1 MEKEDNQQPLAE
13 EQPAADEQNE
23 KMRLAH
29 VLFMDIVRYSVLPT
43 DQQSKMLKTL
53 QEIVRG
59 TAEVKR
65 AQALNQLISL
75 ATGDGMALVFFNDP
89 MAPVQC
95 ALEISKALKGHPK
108 IKLRMGVHSG
118 PVNEIVDLNQRANVA
133 GSGINMAQ
141 RVMDCGDAGHILLS
155 RRVAEDLGQ
164 YSSWQPFLH
173 DLKEVEVK
181 HGVRV
186 HVFNLHTGEVGNAAM
201 PQKVRT
207 RKNKSIVRPVV
218 AVVALA
224 IVLGGVGFIA
234 LRTGG
239 SGTISSTAKPLR
251 PESEFTALLQKKSDA
266 WTEGAFAAQVANGG
280 MKSVTAGSETATQ
293 AWTTAQA
300 LTGVLA
306 TQKSLDSYVAKIKAA
321 FGFIEKLRRTKPS
334 EGWNYYGNANPYTIT
349 EINCWVTLAH
359 IKSLDSTTRIWS
371 DAERGDILNRIARDL
386 AEIARRQDAG
396 GGWRPITED
405 NPDYVRTYSTVV
417 ALWTLTE
424 ASKSPV
430 VRERIGTQYDQAMR
444 RGVSW
449 LLQNYKQGQGW
460 VQNPQRTGQK
470 DRFDGLTAHALFV
483 LSRAETI
490 PDLAY
495 LKNDQT
501 YRTARKDFINTKEL
515 ATKSIEKDD
524 SSIPDA
530 DVHFVGSEF
539 MGEGST
545 FLWFPWSLV
554 ELTVLSRDKDLSD
567 EERKAASELRLEILN
582 ANADRLDQYVE
593 TANLTYLL
601 SENLFC
607 VNTYLGV
614 SSKL

>member
-1 MEKEDNQQPLAE
+1 MQPDNELQPRD
-13 EQPAADEQNE
+13 DEHNGT
-23 KMRLAH
+23 MRLAH
-29 VLFMDIVRYSVLPT
+29 VLFMDIVSYSVLPT
-43 DQQSKMLKTL
+43 DQQSKVLRSL

-59 TAEVKR
+59 TAEVTR
-65 AQALNQLISL
+65 AQAANQIISL

-95 ALEISKALKGHPK
+95 ALEISKALKGYPE

-118 PVNEIVDLNQRANVA
+118 PVNEIIDVNERANVA

-141 RVMDCGDAGHILLS
+141 RVMDSGDAGHILLS
-155 RRVAEDLGQ
+155 RRVAEDLAQ

-186 HVFNLHTGEVGNAAM
+186 HVFNLYTGEVGNAAL
-201 PQKVRT
+201 PQKVRK
-207 RKNKSIVRPVV
+207 RKKKSVARPVIAV
-218 AVVALA
+218 AALLIVFAVVGF
-224 IVLGGVGFIA
+224 VLFSGDDPKI
-234 LRTGG
+234 
-239 SGTISSTAKPLR
+239 GTIWPTSKPTR
-251 PESEFTALLQKKSDA
+251 PESEFITRLQTKADA
-266 WTEGAFAAQVANGG
+266 WTEGAFAAQVENGG
-280 MKSVTAGSETATQ
+280 MKSVTAGAQTTTQ
-293 AWTTAQA
+293 VWTTAQA

-306 TQKSLDSYVAKIKAA
+306 TQKNLDIRVPKIKAA
-321 FGFIEKLRRTKPS
+321 FEYMDKLRRTKPS
-334 EGWNYYGNANPYTIT
+334 EGWNYYGNANPYTVT

-359 IKSLDSTTRIWS
+359 IKSLDSATRIWT
-371 DAERGDILNRIARDL
+371 DTERAAITNRVDRDL
-386 AEIARRQDAG
+386 AEIARRQDGG
-396 GGWRPITED
+396 GGWRTITEES
-405 NPDYVRTYSTVV
+405 PDFVRTYSTVV
-417 ALWTLTE
+417 ALWTLAE
-424 ASKSPV
+424 AAKSPALKDRV
-430 VRERIGTQYDQAMR
+430 DAKYIQAIR

-449 LLQNYKQGQGW
+449 LLQNYKPGQGW

-490 PDLAY
+490 PDLSY

-501 YRTARKDFINTKEL
+501 YRTARTDFINNKEL
-515 ATKSIEKDD
+515 ATKSIEKDN

-545 FLWFPWSLV
+545 FLWFPWSL
-554 ELTVLSRDKDLSD
+554 LALNQLSLDQGLSE

-582 ANADRLDQYVE
+582 ENADRLDQYVE

-601 SENLFC
+601 AENLFC
-607 VNTYLGV
+607 VNTYLNGV
-614 SSKL
+614 AIGAQ

>member
-1 MEKEDNQQPLAE
+1 
-13 EQPAADEQNE
+13 
-23 KMRLAH
+23 MRLAH
-29 VLFMDIVRYSVLPT
+29 VLFMDIVSYSVLPT
-43 DQQSKMLKTL
+43 DQQSKVLKSL

-59 TAEVKR
+59 TAEVTR
-65 AQALNQLISL
+65 AQATNQLISL

-95 ALEISKALKGHPK
+95 ALEISKALKGYPE

-118 PVNEIVDLNQRANVA
+118 PVNEIIDVNERANVA

-141 RVMDCGDAGHILLS
+141 RVMDSGDAGHILLS

-186 HVFNLHTGEVGNAAM
+186 HVFNLYTGEVGNAAL
-201 PQKVRT
+201 PQKVRK
-207 RKNKSIVRPVV
+207 RKKKSIVRPVIAV
-218 AVVALA
+218 AALAVVIGAVA
-224 IVLGGVGFIA
+224 FVM
-234 LRTGG
+234 LRGDERKIG
-239 SGTISSTAKPLR
+239 SIWPTSKPLR
-251 PESEFTALLQKKSDA
+251 PEAEFKTQLQTKADVWTA
-266 WTEGAFAAQVANGG
+266 GAFAAQVENGG
-280 MKSVTAGSETATQ
+280 MKSVTAGAQTTTQ
-293 AWTTAQA
+293 VWTTAQA

-306 TQKSLDSYVAKIKAA
+306 TEKSLDNYVPKIKAA
-321 FGFIEKLRRTKPS
+321 FEFMEKFRRTRPS
-334 EGWNYYGNANPYTIT
+334 EGWNYYGNANPYTVT

-371 DAERGDILNRIARDL
+371 DAERADIVNRIDRDL
-386 AEIARRQDAG
+386 TEIVRRQDSG

-405 NPDYVRTYSTVV
+405 SPDHVRTYSTVV
-417 ALWTLTE
+417 ALWTLAE
-424 ASKSPV
+424 ATKSPALKDRV
-430 VRERIGTQYDQAMR
+430 GTKHLQALR

-449 LLQNYKQGQGW
+449 LIQNYKQGQGW

-501 YRTARKDFINTKEL
+501 YRTARTDFINNKEL
-515 ATKSIEKDD
+515 ATKSIEKDN

-545 FLWFPWSLV
+545 FLWFPWSL
-554 ELTVLSRDKDLSD
+554 LTLSQLSQD
-567 EERKAASELRLEILN
+567 QGLSEAERNAASTLRLEILN
-582 ANADRLDQYVE
+582 ANAERIDQYVE

-601 SENLFC
+601 AENLFC
-607 VNTYLGV
+607 VNTYLND
-614 SSKL
+614 SRQASP

>member
-1 MEKEDNQQPLAE
+1 MQPE
-13 EQPAADEQNE
+13 NEPSRDDEQNGT
-23 KMRLAH
+23 MRLAH
-29 VLFMDIVRYSVLPT
+29 VLFMDIVSYSVLPT
-43 DQQSKMLKTL
+43 DQQSKVLRSL

-59 TAEVKR
+59 TAEVTR
-65 AQALNQLISL
+65 AQASNQLISL

-95 ALEISKALKGHPK
+95 ALEISKALKGHPE

-118 PVNEIVDLNQRANVA
+118 PVNEIIDVNERANVA

-141 RVMDCGDAGHILLS
+141 RVMDSGDAGHILLS

-186 HVFNLHTGEVGNAAM
+186 HVFNLYTGEVGNAAL
-201 PQKVRT
+201 PQKVRK
-207 RKNKSIVRPVV
+207 RKKKSVARPVIAIAALLSVLAV
-218 AVVALA
+218 A
-224 IVLGGVGFIA
+224 GFI
-234 LRTGG
+234 LFRGDDPRI
-239 SGTISSTAKPLR
+239 GTIWPTSKPMR
-251 PESEFTALLQKKSDA
+251 PESEFITRLQSKADA
-266 WTEGAFAAQVANGG
+266 WTEGAFAAQVENGG
-280 MKSVTAGSETATQ
+280 MKSVTAGAQTTTQ
-293 AWTTAQA
+293 VWTTAQA

-306 TQKSLDSYVAKIKAA
+306 TQKNLDTHVPKIKAA
-321 FGFIEKLRRTKPS
+321 FEFMDKLRRTKPS
-334 EGWNYYGNANPYTIT
+334 EGWNYYGNANPYTVT

-359 IKSLDSTTRIWS
+359 IKSLDSPTRIWT
-371 DAERGDILNRIARDL
+371 DTERADITNRVDRDL
-386 AEIARRQDAG
+386 AEIVRRQDGG
-396 GGWRPITED
+396 GGWRAITED
-405 NPDYVRTYSTVV
+405 SPDFVRTYSTVV
-417 ALWTLTE
+417 ALWTLVE
-424 ASKSPV
+424 ATKSPAFSN
-430 VRERIGTQYDQAMR
+430 RAGTKYIQAMR
-444 RGVSW
+444 RAVSW

-483 LSRAETI
+483 LSRAEAI

-501 YRTARKDFINTKEL
+501 YRTARTDFIKNKEL
-515 ATKSIEKDD
+515 ATKSIEKDN

-554 ELTVLSRDKDLSD
+554 TLNQLSLDQGLSE
-567 EERKAASELRLEILN
+567 EERQAASALRLEILN
-582 ANADRLDQYVE
+582 ANAERIDQYVE

-601 SENLFC
+601 AENLFC
-607 VNTYLGV
+607 VNTYLNNRATGTE
-614 SSKL
+614 

>member
-1 MEKEDNQQPLAE
+1 MKFKKNKR
-13 EQPAADEQNE
+13 PAADEQDATM
-23 KMRLAH
+23 KLAH
-29 VLFMDIVRYSVLPT
+29 VLFMDIVSYSVLAT
-43 DQQSKMLKTL
+43 DQQSNILTTL
-53 QEIVRG
+53 QEIVRD
-59 TAEVKR
+59 TAEVNR
-65 AQALNQLISL
+65 AQETNQLISL

-95 ALEISKALKGHPK
+95 ALEISKALKGHPE

-118 PVNEIVDLNQRANVA
+118 PVNEIVDVNQRANVA

-141 RVMDCGDAGHILLS
+141 RVMDSGDAGHILLS

-186 HVFNLHTGEVGNAAM
+186 HVFNLYTGEVGNAAL
-201 PQKVRT
+201 PQKVRESQ
-207 RKNKSIVRPVV
+207 KKSIAIPVIAV
-218 AVVALA
+218 AALV
-224 IVLGGVGFIA
+224 IVLAGVGYML
-234 LRTGG
+234 LRRGKGDIGT
-239 SGTISSTAKPLR
+239 SGPTSKLMR
-251 PESEFTALLQKKSDA
+251 PESEFTALLEKKADA

-280 MKSVTAGSETATQ
+280 MKSVTAGAQTSTQ
-293 AWTTAQA
+293 VWTTAQA

-306 TQKSLDSYVAKIKAA
+306 TRKSLDGYLPKIRAA
-321 FGFIEKLRRTKPS
+321 FDYMEKLRRTKPS
-334 EGWNYYGNANPYTIT
+334 EGWNYYANANPHTVT
-349 EINCWVTLAH
+349 EINCWVTLAY
-359 IKSLDSTTRIWS
+359 IESLDAKTRIWS
-371 DAERGDILNRIARDL
+371 DVERGDILNRIDRDL
-386 AEIARRQDAG
+386 AEIARRQDSG
-396 GGWRPITED
+396 GGWRPITD
-405 NPDYVRTYSTVV
+405 NSADFVRTYSTVA
-417 ALWTLTE
+417 ALWTLAE
-424 ASKSPV
+424 AAKSPAV
-430 VRERIGTQYDQAMR
+430 HERVGAKYDQAMA

-449 LLQNYKQGQGW
+449 LLQNYKAGQGW

-501 YRTARKDFINTKEL
+501 FRTARKDFIKNKEL
-515 ATKSIEKDD
+515 ATKSIEKDN

-530 DVHFVGSEF
+530 DAHFPGSEF

-545 FLWFPWSLV
+545 FLWFPWSLL
-554 ELTVLSRDKDLSD
+554 ELTQLSRDKDLSE
-567 EERKAASELRLEILN
+567 EERKAAGELRLEILN
-582 ANADRLDQYVE
+582 ANADRVDQYVE

-601 SENLFC
+601 AENLFC
-607 VNTYLGV
+607 VNTYLRIGQ
-614 SSKL
+614 

>member
-1 MEKEDNQQPLAE
+1 MQTENESQPRDED
-13 EQPAADEQNE
+13 QNGTM
-23 KMRLAH
+23 KLAH
-29 VLFMDIVRYSVLPT
+29 VLFMDIVSYSVLPT
-43 DQQSKMLKTL
+43 DQQSKVLRSL

-59 TAEVKR
+59 TAEVTR

-95 ALEISKALKGHPK
+95 ALEISKALKGHPE

-118 PVNEIVDLNQRANVA
+118 PVNEIVDVNERANVA

-141 RVMDCGDAGHILLS
+141 RVMDSGDAGHILLS

-186 HVFNLHTGEVGNAAM
+186 HVFNLYTGEVGNAAL
-201 PQKVRT
+201 PQKVRK
-207 RKNKSIVRPVV
+207 RKKKSVVRPVV
-218 AVVALA
+218 AVTAL
-224 IVLGGVGFIA
+224 VLILSVVGFIL
-234 LRTGG
+234 LRGKDPKIGG
-239 SGTISSTAKPLR
+239 IWPTSKPSR
-251 PESEFTALLQKKSDA
+251 PEKEFITKLQTKADA
-266 WTEGAFAAQVANGG
+266 WTEGAFAAQVENGG
-280 MKSVTAGSETATQ
+280 LKSVTAGAQTTTQ
-293 AWTTAQA
+293 VWTTAQA

-306 TQKSLDSYVAKIKAA
+306 TQKNLDGYVPKIKAA
-321 FGFIEKLRRTKPS
+321 FEFMEKLRRTRPS
-334 EGWNYYGNANPYTIT
+334 EGWNYYGNANPYAVT
-349 EINCWVTLAH
+349 EINCWVTLAQ
-359 IKSLDSTTRIWS
+359 IKSLDSTTRIWT
-371 DAERGDILNRIARDL
+371 DAERADTVNRIEREL
-386 AEIARRQDAG
+386 EEILRRQDG
-396 GGWRPITED
+396 SGGWRAITED

-417 ALWTLTE
+417 ALWALAE
-424 ASKSPV
+424 ATKSASLKDRV
-430 VRERIGTQYDQAMR
+430 GTKHVQAIR

-449 LLQNYKQGQGW
+449 LIQNYKQGQGW
-460 VQNPQRTGQK
+460 VQSPQRTGQQ
-470 DRFDGLTAHALFV
+470 DRFEGLTAHALFV
-483 LSRAETI
+483 LSRTETI

-501 YRTARKDFINTKEL
+501 YLTARRDFINNKEL
-515 ATKSIEKDD
+515 ATKSIEKDN

-545 FLWFPWSLV
+545 FLWFPWTLLELNQLSLDQG
-554 ELTVLSRDKDLSD
+554 LS
-567 EERKAASELRLEILN
+567 EAERKAADDLRLEILN
-582 ANADRLDQYVE
+582 ANGERIDRYVE

-601 SENLFC
+601 AENLFC
-607 VNTYLGV
+607 VNTYLNGRATGTQ
-614 SSKL
+614 